1 MHYRSIH
8 RRCSAKI
15 GVPKNNASFTGK
27 HLCWIFLQKSLIL
40 FFKKSLQYRFCL
52 PMKFAKFLNVT
63 VLKNIYKPL
72 RSGVKRNLG
81 FLDPVNLVIKTTWC
95 NYNSQFY
102 RQIDDFKMGER
113 NIFNHNRN
121 LYEDSWTKWL
131 IYIFLKSGN
140 DTLMT
145 FVPFLHVRTWK
156 LFPSYQKFLSK

>member
-1 MHYRSIH
+1 M
-8 RRCSAKI
+8 
-15 GVPKNNASFTGK
+15 
-27 HLCWIFLQKSLIL
+27 
-40 FFKKSLQYRFCL
+40 FCL

-102 RQIDDFKMGER
+102 RQIDDFKMRER

-121 LYEDSWTKWL
+121 LYEDL
-131 IYIFLKSGN
+131 
-140 DTLMT
+140 
-145 FVPFLHVRTWK
+145 
-156 LFPSYQKFLSK
+156 